1 MSILPSRANVMEG
14 ETVVI
19 RGSNLT
25 IPFRR
30 LKQLG
35 NFSNISTIMCLH
47 LDASIVIQ
55 NMKNMPNWLDEKSG
69 KDRMEGDN
77 EGDWMRTL

>member
-1 MSILPSRANVMEG
+1 MSILPSRANVMKG

-30 LKQLG
+30 LNQLG
-35 NFSNISTIMCLH
+35 NFLIISKIMCLH

-55 NMKNMPNWLDEKSG
+55 NMKNLPNWLDEKSRKG
-69 KDRMEGDN
+69 QNGGR
-77 EGDWMRTL
+77 